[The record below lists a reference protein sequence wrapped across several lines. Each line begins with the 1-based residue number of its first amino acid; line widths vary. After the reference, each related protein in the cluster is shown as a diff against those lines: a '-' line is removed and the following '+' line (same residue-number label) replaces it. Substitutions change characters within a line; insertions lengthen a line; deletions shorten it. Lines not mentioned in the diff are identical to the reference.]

1 MKCKMFRRTP
11 SGEWPCDMV
20 EDIFISESIKEYNR
34 EIAAAQKKKD

>member
-1 MKCKMFRRTP
+1 
-11 SGEWPCDMV
+11 MV

>member
-1 MKCKMFRRTP
+1 MA
-11 SGEWPCDMV
+11 